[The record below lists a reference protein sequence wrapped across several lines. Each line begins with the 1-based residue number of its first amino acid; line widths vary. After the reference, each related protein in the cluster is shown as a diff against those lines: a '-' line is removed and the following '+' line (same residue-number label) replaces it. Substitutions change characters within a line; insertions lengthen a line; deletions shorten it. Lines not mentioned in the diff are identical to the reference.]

1 MTDDLSD
8 LIPKLEERRETAVC
22 PHCGAERMVIR
33 IMTPKATTAKVVFLS
48 IVGTAERHLNQNH
61 FYHSV

>member
-8 LIPKLEERRETAVC
+8 LLPKLEERRETAVC

-33 IMTPKATTAKVVFLS
+33 IYDPKSNYGKGRIPLDCWKCGKTFESEPFLS
-48 IVGTAERHLNQNH
+48 
-61 FYHSV
+61 